1 MSQYTERSSESWFSR
16 LGGAIKGVFIGII
29 IFVIGFPVLWLN
41 EGRAVR
47 RSRALKEGQGATISI
62 QADQVL
68 PENESKLVHLTGKA
82 ETNDI
87 LSDPAFGISEVAI
100 RLSRDGEIYQ
110 WTEDSETK
118 EVKKLGGGVERITTY
133 SYSKKWVSEPVDSS
147 EFKDPAARDS
157 YRNTGTLLKD
167 QVKQAENVNLGA
179 FTLTTEII
187 NKIGDRKTY
196 NFPEGFKLP
205 EQLGPNA
212 RIDGDYVIVTP
223 AAANATPAPT
233 APPAEP
239 SQATAEAATPAA
251 TAPAPT
257 PADVIGATR
266 YKFSIV
272 KPHDISLIAVQKG
285 NTFAAYVAS
294 NGNKILE
301 LKDGIHTADAM
312 FAAAQASNRTLT
324 WFLRVVGFLC
334 MLIGL
339 SMVFRP
345 LSVLGDIVPFIGNII
360 GIGTGLLAFL
370 IATPCTLVTIAI
382 AWIVYRPVLGILLL
396 AVAAGSIYLIVKK
409 KKELAAA
416 KATAA

>member
-41 EGRAVR
+41 EGRAVK

-82 ETNDI
+82 ETDDI
-87 LSDPAFGISEVAI
+87 LSDPTFGISEVAI
-100 RLSRDGEIYQ
+100 RLSRNGEIYQ

-133 SYSKKWVSEPVDSS
+133 SYSKEWVSEPVDSS

-157 YRNTGTLLKD
+157 YRNSGTLLKD
-167 QVKQAENVNLGA
+167 QVKQAENVKLGA
-179 FTLTTEII
+179 FSLTTEII
-187 NKIGDRKTY
+187 NKIGDKKTY

-212 RIDGDYVIVTP
+212 RIDGDYVIITP
-223 AAANATPAPT
+223 AAANATPA
-233 APPAEP
+233 
-239 SQATAEAATPAA
+239 AEAATPTDPNQTTAA
-251 TAPAPT
+251 APAPA

-272 KPHDISLIAVQKG
+272 KPHDISLIAVQKS

-324 WFLRVVGFLC
+324 WFLRLVGFLC
-334 MLIGL
+334 MFIGL
-339 SMVFRP
+339 SMVFKP

-360 GIGTGLLAFL
+360 GIGTSLLAFL
-370 IATPCTLVTIAI
+370 IATPCTLMTIAI
-382 AWIVYRPVLGILLL
+382 AWIVYRPLLGILLL
-396 AVAAGSIYLIVKK
+396 AIAAGAIYMIVKK
-409 KKELAAA
+409 KKELDAA
-416 KATAA
+416 KAAAA